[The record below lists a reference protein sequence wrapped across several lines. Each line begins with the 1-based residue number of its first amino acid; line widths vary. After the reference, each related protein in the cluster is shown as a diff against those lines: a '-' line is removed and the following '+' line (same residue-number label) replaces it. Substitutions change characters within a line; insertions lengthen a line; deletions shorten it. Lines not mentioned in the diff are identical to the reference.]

1 MNYQESVDWLFDQFP
16 AYQKIGVSAYKP
28 DLNNVL
34 ELCTYFKVEYS
45 SLKFI
50 HIAGTNGKGSTSNY
64 LASILQEASYKTGL
78 FTSPH
83 ILDFRERIR
92 VNGEMISEEKVISF
106 CEEIKNSNFDIKPS
120 FFEITWVLC
129 LIHFVESKCKI
140 CVIETGLGGRLDSTN
155 IINPILSI
163 ITNISLDH
171 IAILGNTL
179 EEITFEKAGIIK
191 NDIPVLIGECD
202 SISRPIFIEQ
212 AKIKSSQIYFSEDFE
227 IGNSFFD
234 INSYLFKN
242 ERTIKNAIQLLN
254 LHGLKIERSLINK
267 GLKNVSRNTG
277 FIGRYQEIARNP
289 KIIVDAAHNIA
300 GISEL
305 IKTIKTEKF
314 ENLHIIYGASNDK
327 DALEILN
334 LLPTNCNLYLCTFSN
349 QRSLT
354 FEQLKELNVKINQK
368 SQIFSSVKESFN
380 YVQNTVNE
388 NDIIL
393 ITGSFFLLIYFFDFF
408 SKKELL
414 N

>member
-16 AYQKIGVSAYKP
+16 AYQKMGVSAYKP

-34 ELCTYFKVEYS
+34 ELCTYFKVDFS

-106 CEEIKNSNFDIKPS
+106 CEKIKNSNFDIKPS

-129 LIHFVESKCKI
+129 LIHFIDSKCDI

-155 IINPILSI
+155 IIIPILSI

-171 IAILGNTL
+171 TAILGNTL

-191 NDIPVLIGECD
+191 YDIPILIGECD
-202 SISRPIFIEQ
+202 SISRPIFTEQ
-212 AKIKSSQIYFSEDFE
+212 AKIKNSQIHFSEDFE
-227 IGNSFFD
+227 IGNSFFNK
-234 INSYLFKN
+234 NSYLFKN
-242 ERTIKNAIQLLN
+242 ERTIKNAIQLLIQ
-254 LHGLKIERSLINK
+254 HGFKIEVSLINK

-277 FIGRYQEIARNP
+277 FTGRYQEIARNP
-289 KIIVDAAHNIA
+289 KIIVDAAHNVA

-305 IKTIKTEKF
+305 MKTIYLEKF

-327 DALEILN
+327 DVLEILN
-334 LLPTNCNLYLCTFSN
+334 LFPANCNLYLCPFTN

-354 FEQLKELNVKINQK
+354 FEQLNLLKVEIKQK
-368 SQIFSSVKESFN
+368 CQIFPAIQESFN

-393 ITGSFFLLIYFFDFF
+393 ITGSFFLLSDFF
-408 SKKELL
+408 EFFSDKDLL